1 MPTERGPYYYS
12 NYWSSSRALN
22 NNQQFPA
29 QGGGRDRRGG
39 NVGNSDLDEIQDA
52 MMLPV
57 EMDLLEAEADIHLGD
72 AASAATLINKSRVAN
87 GNLPPVTAA
96 GVTVTPGCVPKRWD
110 GTCGD
115 LMDALM
121 YEKRIE
127 TYGTAIAFFDARGW
141 GCLAEGTP
149 IELPPPGRQLDLL
162 GKANYTYGGVG
173 QPGAAP
179 KPTACPLMWR
189 P

>member
-1 MPTERGPYYYS
+1 
-12 NYWSSSRALN
+12 
-22 NNQQFPA
+22 
-29 QGGGRDRRGG
+29 
-39 NVGNSDLDEIQDA
+39 
-52 MMLPV
+52 
-57 EMDLLEAEADIHLGD
+57 
-72 AASAATLINKSRVAN
+72 
-87 GNLPPVTAA
+87 
-96 GVTVTPGCVPKRWD
+96 VPKRWD
-110 GTCGD
+110 NSCGD

-173 QPGAAP
+173 LPGGAA
-179 KPTACPLMWR
+179 KPNNCPIMFR